1 METLF
6 PWKCLLSTDLSTSNI
21 LAASEILGLLELL
34 RNAIAS
40 SIGAMVV
47 EKSRVK
53 VVLFVAVEVCLTAGC
68 APHRESFYGATKTA
82 RAKLPKCRCC

>member
-1 METLF
+1 LVNSFYVSLALAIETLF
-6 PWKCLLSTDLSTSNI
+6 PWKCLLSTDLSTPNI

-34 RNAIAS
+34 RDAIIP

-53 VVLFVAVEVCLTAGC
+53 VVLFVAVEVCPTAGY
-68 APHRESFYGATKTA
+68 ASRRESH
-82 RAKLPKCRCC
+82 